1 LESSIKKIEF
11 LLILICLVLCA
22 IWTLKSS
29 IALRNILIVIG
40 SMLSLTILYSKSL
53 KDGDYLN
60 KQYLTLNN
68 LPLILLL
75 ITTVWVVIVIILFSK
90 YPDLSQKE
98 LMSFWIRAILAILIG
113 SVLGTVIRSKE
124 KLFYFFNGFIWLI
137 IIILYQKYII
147 NTLNHNSVPNGIN
160 PNSLFLPSFYPEYRN
175 LPYEGKTNF
184 MMPALIYISGTLVIF
199 VNSKNNFILRAL
211 TFTAWL
217 LILYAFINIFDSRFS
232 LIFCL
237 IIILIFF
244 VSILIKYKKKNN
256 NNINKIII
264 IIMTVFL
271 SSSIFYQSKINKGW
285 SNFFSEVKAGL
296 IMGNYELWKKNKDF
310 NFPKSNTGYIAQ
322 SSNYERAA
330 LLNFGIGVLASHPM
344 GNGVLERSLEITLR
358 QYDSDNEFRK
368 DYGFVSTHSGLLD
381 FGLAYGVVGLSLLIV
396 TIMSLIYV
404 SLRENKRETNLNSK
418 SLVSIFLLVAYT
430 FSELGAKH
438 NIEFLYFW
446 VAFLTMFR
454 EQRH

>member
-1 LESSIKKIEF
+1 MESSIKKIEF
-11 LLILICLVLCA
+11 LLILVCIVLCA
-22 IWTLKSS
+22 IWTMKSS
-29 IALRNILIVIG
+29 IALRNILIGIG
-40 SMLSLTILYSKSL
+40 SILSLTILYSKNL
-53 KDGDYLN
+53 KDGAYLN
-60 KQYLTLNN
+60 KQYFTLNN
-68 LPLILLL
+68 LPVILLL

-113 SVLGTVIRSKE
+113 SVLGLVIRSKD

-184 MMPALIYISGTLVIF
+184 MMPALIFISGTLVIF

-217 LILYAFINIFDSRFS
+217 LLLYAFVNIFDSRFS

-237 IIILIFF
+237 IIISIF
-244 VSILIKYKKKNN
+244 VISILIKYKKKSNK
-256 NNINKIII
+256 NINTIII
-264 IIMTVFL
+264 IIMTAFL
-271 SSSIFYQSKINKGW
+271 SCSIFYQSKINKGW

-296 IMGNYELWKKNKDF
+296 IMGNYDNWKKNKDF

-358 QYDSDNEFRK
+358 QYDSNKEFRK
-368 DYGFVSTHSGLLD
+368 NYGFVSTHSGLLD
-381 FGLAYGVVGLSLLIV
+381 FGLAYGVVGLSLLIL

-404 SLRENKRETNLNSK
+404 SLRENIGETNLDSK
-418 SLVSIFLLVAYT
+418 PLISIFLLVAYT

-454 EQRH
+454 EQRD